1 MSTPVP
7 ASLNKS
13 TTGRLIVT
21 SAVGAALRVL
31 GAVSPETADALTLDL
46 FCRPQK
52 PKRTLEP
59 RAPGLVGHRF
69 TVPFGDEN
77 IAVWDWGEG
86 PTVLLVHGWNGCA
99 AQMSRFIEPL
109 VRAGYYVVAP
119 GRRYFAGARARRQA
133 GGAARAAVAAAALR
147 DGIRGLARP
156 LASARL
162 RAAGEHRPGRRW
174 HGQHRPAQPGAIA
187 AGARAGAARSGGPR
201 SAGDGR
207 KGGSRGVAGGDL
219 RSVAWARAHAVVAR
233 WGCGEE
239 GGRVRGGGGGA
250 DSGQRVGGK
259 GVLVFV
265 RVLVLV
271 WVRALGLGLG
281 VRGFR
286 IRGWSLCASKDQGPS
301 LKRCGSCFSSTRGGW
316 GFRSAFR
323 GSTRSWRRCRESI
336 RRPKEPCCFRRAMDA
351 LACGRLTPPLRR

>member
-119 GRRYFAGARARRQA
+119 DLPAHGASSGRRTNLFEFAEAIALLGRRVGPVHGVIA
-133 GGAARAAVAAAALR
+133 HSLGAAAAAISLA
-147 DGIRGLARP
+147 RGLDVKRAVLLAPPSRPQPYAMAFADSLGLSPAR
-156 LASARL
+156 ASALLANIDRVAGGMDNIDL
-162 RAAGEHRPGRRW
+162 RSLGPSQRARALVLHD
-174 HGQHRPAQPGAIA
+174 PADREVPVTEGKAVAETWPGAIFEA
-187 AGARAGAARSGGPR
+187 LPGRGHTRLLRDVDAVRKAVAFVAEAEAPKFAR
-201 SAGDGR
+201 
-207 KGGSRGVAGGDL
+207 
-219 RSVAWARAHAVVAR
+219 
-233 WGCGEE
+233 
-239 GGRVRGGGGGA
+239 
-250 DSGQRVGGK
+250 
-259 GVLVFV
+259 
-265 RVLVLV
+265 
-271 WVRALGLGLG
+271 
-281 VRGFR
+281 
-286 IRGWSLCASKDQGPS
+286 
-301 LKRCGSCFSSTRGGW
+301 
-316 GFRSAFR
+316 
-323 GSTRSWRRCRESI
+323 
-336 RRPKEPCCFRRAMDA
+336 
-351 LACGRLTPPLRR
+351 LA

>member
-119 GRRYFAGARARRQA
+119 DLPAHGASSGRRTNLFEFAEAIALLGRRVGPVHGVIA
-133 GGAARAAVAAAALR
+133 HSLGAAAAAIALARGLEAKRAVLLAPPSRPQPYAMAFADSLGLSPARASALLANIDRVAGGMDNIDLRSLGPSQRARALVLHDPADREVPVTEGKAVAEAWPGAIFEALPGRGHTRLLR
-147 DGIRGLARP
+147 DGDAVRKAVAFVAEAEAP
-156 LASARL
+156 VAVSA
-162 RAAGEHRPGRRW
+162 
-174 HGQHRPAQPGAIA
+174 
-187 AGARAGAARSGGPR
+187 
-201 SAGDGR
+201 
-207 KGGSRGVAGGDL
+207 
-219 RSVAWARAHAVVAR
+219 
-233 WGCGEE
+233 
-239 GGRVRGGGGGA
+239 
-250 DSGQRVGGK
+250 
-259 GVLVFV
+259 
-265 RVLVLV
+265 
-271 WVRALGLGLG
+271 
-281 VRGFR
+281 
-286 IRGWSLCASKDQGPS
+286 
-301 LKRCGSCFSSTRGGW
+301 
-316 GFRSAFR
+316 
-323 GSTRSWRRCRESI
+323 
-336 RRPKEPCCFRRAMDA
+336 
-351 LACGRLTPPLRR
+351 

>member
-119 GRRYFAGARARRQA
+119 DLPAHGASSGRRTNLFEFAEAIALLGRRVGPVHGVIA
-133 GGAARAAVAAAALR
+133 HSLGAAAAA
-147 DGIRGLARP
+147 IS
-156 LASARL
+156 LASRQ
-162 RAAGEHRPGRRW
+162 RAPPRCWRTSTGSPVAW
-174 HGQHRPAQPGAIA
+174 TTSTCA
-187 AGARAGAARSGGPR
+187 AWGHRSGR
-201 SAGDGR
+201 
-207 KGGSRGVAGGDL
+207 
-219 RSVAWARAHAVVAR
+219 AR
-233 WGCGEE
+233 WC
-239 GGRVRGGGGGA
+239 
-250 DSGQRVGGK
+250 
-259 GVLVFV
+259 
-265 RVLVLV
+265 
-271 WVRALGLGLG
+271 
-281 VRGFR
+281 
-286 IRGWSLCASKDQGPS
+286 C
-301 LKRCGSCFSSTRGGW
+301 T
-316 GFRSAFR
+316 
-323 GSTRSWRRCRESI
+323 I
-336 RRPKEPCCFRRAMDA
+336 RRTAKCR
-351 LACGRLTPPLRR
+351 

>member
-119 GRRYFAGARARRQA
+119 DLPAHGASSGRRTNLFEFAEAVALLGRRVGPVHGVIA
-133 GGAARAAVAAAALR
+133 HSLGAAAAAIALA
-147 DGIRGLARP
+147 RGLDVKRAVLLAPPSRPQPYAMAFADSLGLSPAR
-156 LASARL
+156 ASALLANIDRVAGGMDNIDL
-162 RAAGEHRPGRRW
+162 RSLGPSQRARALVLHD
-174 HGQHRPAQPGAIA
+174 PADREVPVTEGKAVAETWPGAIFEALPGRGHTRLLRDVDAVRRAVAFVGEAEAPA
-187 AGARAGAARSGGPR
+187 A
-201 SAGDGR
+201 
-207 KGGSRGVAGGDL
+207 L
-219 RSVAWARAHAVVAR
+219 
-233 WGCGEE
+233 
-239 GGRVRGGGGGA
+239 
-250 DSGQRVGGK
+250 
-259 GVLVFV
+259 
-265 RVLVLV
+265 
-271 WVRALGLGLG
+271 RAL
-281 VRGFR
+281 
-286 IRGWSLCASKDQGPS
+286 A
-301 LKRCGSCFSSTRGGW
+301 
-316 GFRSAFR
+316 
-323 GSTRSWRRCRESI
+323 
-336 RRPKEPCCFRRAMDA
+336 
-351 LACGRLTPPLRR
+351 